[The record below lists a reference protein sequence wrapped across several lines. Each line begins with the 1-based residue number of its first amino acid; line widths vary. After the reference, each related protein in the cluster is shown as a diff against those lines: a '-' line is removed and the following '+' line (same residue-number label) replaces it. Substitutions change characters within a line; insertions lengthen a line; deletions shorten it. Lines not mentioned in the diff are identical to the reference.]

1 MQFRK
6 LRLTGFK
13 SFVDPTELTIE
24 PGLTGIVGPN
34 GCGKSNVVEALRWVM
49 GETSA
54 KRMRGGEM
62 DDVIFG
68 GTSARPA
75 RNLAEVT
82 IQMDNTER
90 RAPPSFNDS
99 EELEIVRRIER
110 GEGSMYR
117 INGKEVRARDVQL
130 LFADLASGAT
140 STAIVSQG
148 RVGAIIGAKPVER
161 RLLLEE
167 AAGIRGLH
175 SRRHEAELRLKAAEA
190 NLERLEDVIGALEGQ
205 EQSLQRQV
213 RQATRYRRLSEQIRR
228 FDAIVLYL
236 RWNDAG
242 EALKAAE
249 TALREATQAVEER
262 TRLAAGAARVQAE
275 IASKLPGLRQN
286 EAEAAAELQRL
297 LIEQRQL
304 QDEEAR
310 VEAALEAVSARLAQI
325 AADAERERALSGD
338 AAAALSRLQEEAQ
351 RIEAARAKERPEIE
365 AANTALAQAER
376 VLADKQELLD
386 RTTEEVAAVEAQR
399 AQLARQK
406 QDAANRLQRF
416 AAQKEQIARDR
427 ASLAAEI
434 AASEA
439 LAAAEARLI
448 AVDEALAASRAASAE
463 AEEAL
468 NEARRQEN
476 GARASQQAIA
486 EEARRGLQERESAI
500 RVAQIAKEQS
510 VREALQAEEAAFR
523 GLEAEIAALSR
534 ALAGS
539 DAGKGRNFP
548 PVLDS
553 LKVKSG
559 YEAALGAALGED
571 LDAALDPAAA
581 SFWGKI
587 ALDGQGPALPAG
599 ATALLNAVTAP
610 AVLAARLSQIG
621 VVADAAMA
629 QTLAGTLKQGQRLV
643 SRDGGLWRWDGLV
656 RKPGAPSAAAARLE
670 SRNRLDALQSKR
682 AEAVESLDRL
692 RKATVEGLN
701 AAKEEAQNALAE
713 ARRMADQAQT
723 ASRQALEK
731 AQAETRTRE
740 EAAKAAR
747 QQEQRAFS
755 EAEQLRKEAAGLRA
769 KAQAAQSRLTALGE
783 AEKRLVEDIE
793 AAEADSAGVEQAL
806 KVLEDPVQGRERV
819 NRLRAE
825 LAELRSSV
833 LEKRGNLDRLRR
845 EAELRAE
852 RLKAIGQ
859 ERLGWE
865 SRAEGATARIAELEA
880 RRKEA
885 EEERARLADRPAEI
899 RAADV
904 KLLDLVQNAEFKR
917 SQAGDALAEGEN
929 RQREADLAL
938 RETEGLVA
946 QARELRVRREA
957 EQEAANR
964 ERQQVAERIAERLD
978 CVPSKVLQAGGIDA
992 DEILPPLEDAL
1003 DRLDKLARER
1013 DAMGP
1018 VNLRAEQEAEELK
1031 EQISS
1036 MLRER
1041 EDLVSAIARL
1051 RQGIGALNRE
1061 GRERLLAA
1069 YEKVNAHFKEL
1080 FVKLFGGGAAELK
1093 LTESDDPLQAG
1104 LEIMASPPGK
1114 KTQIMSLMSGGEQA
1128 LTALSLL
1135 FAVFLTNPAP
1145 ICVLDEVDAPLD
1157 DANVDR
1163 FCTML
1168 EEMAAAEATRF
1179 LVVTHHRMTMA
1190 RMDRLFGVTMAE
1202 RGVSQLVSVDLSAA
1216 EALRTA

>member
-1 MQFRK
+1 LQFRK

-13 SFVDPTELTIE
+13 SFVDATELSIE

-75 RNLAEVT
+75 RNLAEVS
-82 IQMDNTER
+82 ILMDNTER
-90 RAPPSFNDS
+90 RAPPSFNES

-190 NLERLEDVIGALEGQ
+190 NLERLEDVISALEGQ
-205 EQSLQRQV
+205 EQNLQRQV
-213 RQATRYRRLSEQIRR
+213 RQSTRYRRLSEQIRR
-228 FDAIVLYL
+228 FDAVVLYL
-236 RWNDAG
+236 RWNDAAELLKG
-242 EALKAAE
+242 AEAS
-249 TALREATQAVEER
+249 LREASQAVEER
-262 TRLAAGAARVQAE
+262 TRLAATAARIQAE
-275 IASKLPGLRQN
+275 IAAALPGLRQT

-297 LIEQRQL
+297 IIEQRQL

-310 VEAALEAVSARLAQI
+310 VEAALEAASARLGQI
-325 AADAERERALSGD
+325 AADAERENALSGD
-338 AAAALSRLQEEAQ
+338 ATAALERLAEEAT
-351 RIEAARAKERPEIE
+351 RIGIARAKESPDHAE
-365 AANTALAQAER
+365 AQKSLAGAE
-376 VLADKQELLD
+376 AQMAEKQEFLD

-406 QDAANRLQRF
+406 QDALNRLQRF
-416 AAQKEQIARDR
+416 AAQKQQIARDR
-427 ASLAAEI
+427 AALAAEI
-434 AASEA
+434 AATEA
-439 LAAAEARLI
+439 LAAAEERLTRL
-448 AVDEALAASRAASAE
+448 DEELVAARAASAE
-463 AEEAL
+463 AEDGL
-468 NEARRQEN
+468 NQARRAEN
-476 GARASQQAIA
+476 AARATLQSVSD
-486 EEARRGLQERESAI
+486 EARRGLQEKESAI
-500 RVAQIAKEQS
+500 RVAQIAKEQTL
-510 VREALQAEEAAFR
+510 REALQAQEAAFR
-523 GLEAEIAALSR
+523 GLEAEIAALNR
-534 ALAGS
+534 ALAGG
-539 DAGKGRNFP
+539 DGQEGRKFP

-553 LKVKSG
+553 LKVTPG
-559 YEAALGAALGED
+559 FETALGAALGDD
-571 LDAALDPAAA
+571 LDAALDPAAPL
-581 SFWGKI
+581 FWGDVAGAST
-587 ALDGQGPALPAG
+587 ALPQGVPALA
-599 ATALLNAVTAP
+599 AHVTAP
-610 AVLAARLSQIG
+610 AALGLRLSQIG
-621 VVADAAMA
+621 VVADVAMA
-629 QTLAGTLKQGQRLV
+629 ERLAPALVQGQRIV

-656 RKPGAPSAAAARLE
+656 RRPGAPSAAAARLE
-670 SRNRLDALQSKR
+670 SRNRLDGLLAKR
-682 AEAVESLDRL
+682 AESAKALEAL
-692 RKATVEGLN
+692 RADTVAGLN
-701 AAKEEAQNALAE
+701 AAKEEAQKILAE
-713 ARRMADQAQT
+713 ARRVADVAQSE
-723 ASRQALEK
+723 SRQAMEQ
-731 AQAETRTRE
+731 AQAATRLAE
-740 EAAKAAR
+740 ERARSAR
-747 QQEQRAFS
+747 QTEQQAFAA
-755 EAEQLRKEAAGLRA
+755 AEKLRKDAGALRA

-783 AEKRLVEDIE
+783 AEKRLAEDIE

-825 LAELRSSV
+825 LAELRTIL
-833 LEKRGNLDRLRR
+833 LEKRSNLDRLVR
-845 EAELRAE
+845 EAELRSE
-852 RLKAIGQ
+852 RLKAIAA
-859 ERLGWE
+859 ERKGWE
-865 SRAEGATARIAELEA
+865 ARASGAADRIRELLA
-880 RRKEA
+880 RRLEA
-885 EEERARLADRPAEI
+885 EEEQARLADRPAEI
-899 RAADV
+899 RAADM
-904 KLLDLVQNAEFKR
+904 KLLDLVQKAEFKR
-917 SQAGDALAEGEN
+917 SQAGDALAVGEN
-929 RQREADLAL
+929 RQREADYSL

-957 EQEAANR
+957 ELEAAGR
-964 ERQQVAERIAERLD
+964 ERQQIAERIAEKLD
-978 CVPSKVLQAGGIDA
+978 CAPSRVLAAGGIEPNEA
-992 DEILPPLEDAL
+992 LPPLEEAL
-1003 DRLDKLARER
+1003 DRLDKLTRER
-1013 DAMGP
+1013 EAMGP

-1041 EDLVSAIARL
+1041 DDLVSAIARL

-1069 YEKVNAHFKEL
+1069 YEKVNGHFKEL

-1163 FCTML
+1163 FCSML
-1168 EEMAAAEATRF
+1168 EDMAAAEATRF

-1216 EALRTA
+1216 EALHTA